1 MPAAVVRGIIL
12 SISVITALGI
22 AVLENPAV
30 QVWVEEQRQKIIE
43 LLRSIG
49 EELDPESRR
58 QAEAFA
64 YEGRTP
70 ATDAGLRRESDGA
83 REAAAVA
90 TGRALNGSPGPVR
103 RAPGR
108 ALSDPD
114 EAEERRRKG
123 REYLARRNA
132 QMIEMR
138 ERRKA
143 SSKLEGTL
151 TSPSSISFDTM
162 VDADGKLK
170 SAIIEEKELPPPP
183 VAEPVPEPIK
193 EQMREVER
201 HLVHPLAAGGEASS
215 SAGMSGFQMGS
226 YLSNPFSDEYA
237 MDLDRSETPKPPPV
251 PPKVQ
256 LDHGI
261 TRDDVGLPTRH
272 DSLPKSNARP
282 DSGAMPGSYASG
294 PQQDLSASTESLS
307 FEEQLALA
315 EALSL
320 SEAESAAS
328 AAARQVQPQ
337 EDDFLKAAI
346 AASLEDAPNQ
356 SEAPELL
363 VDLTPVPTEAEPA
376 RQNRGNW
383 MSSSNNFVNTSLDTA
398 SVVQP
403 SSQAWARVPRSE
415 ASEDELYRIT
425 PQLTRARLASLD
437 AQHATTSATHLY
449 LPVREAAE
457 SQAQWL
463 EPQSAPAASFDSAPS
478 SAAQFSSTH
487 TFGRDESAQLVD
499 VSDVP
504 DRDDTRT
511 PTLSAAPSSVRF
523 ETDSESETFASVTGI
538 SRAQSGAP
546 SIAPSDADVEVI
558 DVLEDSDIDMFSE
571 EGSGI
576 RTPDSWSEVGSRDG
590 EESDDDRPQQHIQL

>member
-1 MPAAVVRGIIL
+1 MPAGVVRGIIL

-22 AVLENPAV
+22 AVLENPQV
-30 QVWVEEQRQKIIE
+30 QIWVEQQRQKIIE

-64 YEGRTP
+64 YERRTL

-90 TGRALNGSPGPVR
+90 TGRALDGSPGPVR
-103 RAPGR
+103 RIPGR
-108 ALSDPD
+108 ALSDLD
-114 EAEERRRKG
+114 EADERRRKG

-143 SSKLEGTL
+143 SSKTEGTF
-151 TSPSSISFDTM
+151 TSPSSISFDAM
-162 VDADGKLK
+162 VDEEGKLK
-170 SAIIEEKELPPPP
+170 SAVTDEKELPTPP
-183 VAEPVPEPIK
+183 VAEPVPEPIQR
-193 EQMREVER
+193 QMREVER
-201 HLVHPLAAGGEASS
+201 HLVQPLSAGGEASS
-215 SAGMSGFQMGS
+215 PAGMSGFQLGS
-226 YLSNPFSDEYA
+226 LMSNPFSDEYA

-251 PPKVQ
+251 PPKFEF
-256 LDHGI
+256 DCDI
-261 TRDDVGLPTRH
+261 RRDDVGILTRH
-272 DSLPKSNARP
+272 DSLPESNASR
-282 DSGAMPGSYASG
+282 DGVAMPGSYASR
-294 PQQDLSASTESLS
+294 PQQDLSSSTESLS

-328 AAARQVQPQ
+328 AARQVQPE
-337 EDDFLKAAI
+337 EDDVLKAAI
-346 AASLEDAPNQ
+346 AASLRDAPNQ
-356 SEAPELL
+356 TQAPELL

-376 RQNRGNW
+376 RQNQRDW
-383 MSSSNNFVNTSLDTA
+383 MSFLNPPVSPPLDTA
-398 SVVQP
+398 TAVQP
-403 SSQAWARVPRSE
+403 SNQAWARVPRSE
-415 ASEDELYRIT
+415 TSEDELYRIT

-449 LPVREAAE
+449 DPVREAAK

-463 EPQSAPAASFDSAPS
+463 EPQASAPAASFYSAPS
-478 SAAQFSSTH
+478 SASPVSSSH
-487 TFGRDESAQLVD
+487 TFGRDDSAQLVD

-511 PTLSAAPSSVRF
+511 PTLSAAPSFVRF
-523 ETDSESETFASVTGI
+523 ETDSESETFASVTGS

-558 DVLEDSDIDMFSE
+558 DILDDSDVDMFSE

-590 EESDDDRPQQHIQL
+590 EESDEDRQQQHIQL